1 MIQKFI
7 LSDKFIYFYLF
18 VFSFF
23 LFSSNIWGISIF
35 GLDEAKNASCAREML
50 DSGNFIVPTF
60 NYEPR
65 TDKPPLHYYFMIL
78 AYKLF
83 GVNEFSARFFS
94 SLFGSFTVLLTFYFS
109 KKVFSFTTAILST
122 LILLS
127 SLHFVFQ
134 FHMAVPDPYLI
145 FFVNLA
151 FMNFYLYYKSS
162 EEKFLW
168 LFYIGLGF
176 GMLSKGIVAFL
187 LPFAIVSTF
196 LAILRIYY
204 KKDIPNLKPIPGL
217 ILTFLISSPWYIAVA
232 VETNG
237 LWLKEFILKHHISRF
252 TDSMEGHGG
261 IFIITFL
268 FVFIGMLP
276 FSIFLPNSIKDLI
289 KNKTNLDYLYLG
301 LIVLIYTLFFS
312 ISKTKLPNYTVP
324 AYPALSIL
332 LALSLQNIRNY
343 KIPLI
348 FYTILTLILS
358 VSLYITFSNDKNLYL
373 LSNYSF
379 YFFIL
384 TIGSIIALI
393 FYKDLKKVALSL
405 FFSSVIMS
413 LVLYFVI
420 LPEIDKQS
428 SVKVILPYIDK
439 TKPIGYYK
447 RYNPA
452 FSFYLQKKIIPL
464 NSPEE
469 VENFLKNGKV
479 YILTRDEYIQEL
491 ENIKDLKIIIKKK
504 DLFENPTSVLL
515 SN

>member
-1 MIQKFI
+1 MIQGFNFKEKFLYI
-7 LSDKFIYFYLF
+7 YLF
-18 VFSFF
+18 IFSFF
-23 LFSSNIWGISIF
+23 LFSLNIWGISIF
-35 GLDEAKNASCAREML
+35 SLDEAKNASCAREML
-50 DSGNFIVPTF
+50 ESGNFIVPTF
-60 NYEPR
+60 NYELR

-94 SLFGSFTVLLTFYFS
+94 SIFGSLTLMITFYFS
-109 KKVFSFTTAILST
+109 KKVFNLNTAILSA

-145 FFVNLA
+145 FFINLS
-151 FMNFYLYYKSS
+151 FITFYLYYKFAD
-162 EEKFLW
+162 KQFIW
-168 LFYIGLGF
+168 LFYISLGLGI
-176 GMLSKGIVAFL
+176 LSKGIVAFV
-187 LPFAIVSTF
+187 LPFGIILVF
-196 LAILRIYY
+196 LFILKFYF
-204 KKDIPNLKPIPGL
+204 KKDIPDLKLPVGL
-217 ILTFLISSPWYIAVA
+217 FLTLLISLPWYVAVA
-232 VETNG
+232 IETDG
-237 LWLKEFILKHHISRF
+237 LWLKEFLLKHNISRF

-261 IFIITFL
+261 IFVLTFL

-276 FSIFLPNSIKDLI
+276 FSIFVPNTIKEFI
-289 KNKTNLDYLYLG
+289 KNKINPDYLYLT
-301 LIVLIYTLFFS
+301 LIVLIYTTFFS

-324 AYPALSIL
+324 VYPALSIL
-332 LALSLQNIRNY
+332 LALTLQKMKNY

-348 FYTILTLILS
+348 FYAFLTSILPFALYLIVL
-358 VSLYITFSNDKNLYL
+358 NDKNIYL

-379 YFFIL
+379 YLFIL
-384 TIGSIIALI
+384 TVGSVIALI
-393 FYKDLKKVALSL
+393 FYKDFKKLVLSL
-405 FFSSVIMS
+405 FFSSTIIS
-413 LVLYFVI
+413 LALYFII
-420 LPEIDKQS
+420 LPEIDKHS

-439 TKPIGYYK
+439 TKTVGYYK

-452 FSFYLQKKIIPL
+452 FSFYLQKRIVPL

-479 YILTRDEYIQEL
+479 YIVTRDEYIKEL
-491 ENIKDLKIIIKKK
+491 KNIKDLKIIIKKK